1 MNDLLD
7 IPELNIK
14 GELIGEENE
23 NFDRNTA
30 FTFNEENV
38 TEIISKLDL
47 LIKNNKKQNDKLKIL
62 EQKNQYIKT
71 DEYGT
76 HFELGVYANGN
87 ELVADDDYK
96 DPSAIQ
102 VSNLESEEKW
112 KNLKI

>member
-1 MNDLLD
+1 M
-7 IPELNIK
+7 
-14 GELIGEENE
+14 
-23 NFDRNTA
+23 
-30 FTFNEENV
+30 
-38 TEIISKLDL
+38 
-47 LIKNNKKQNDKLKIL
+47 

-102 VSNLESEEKW
+102 VSNLESEEK
-112 KNLKI
+112 